1 MVWLAHHNVVPSWE
15 LARLPLMALSDGLAR
30 SYLTVLFDDKARSGE
45 LVLLL
50 LLAASW
56 SRCAQYSWLTPV
68 LWCSQHSWLASWNG
82 ALVPLAHSIHSVL
95 SLDVVHS
102 NELMLSAL
110 LVHFDHLALSLDVVH
125 SADMAL

>member
-82 ALVPLAHSIHSVL
+82 ALVPLAHS
-95 SLDVVHS
+95 

>member
-1 MVWLAHHNVVPSWE
+1 MPSWE
-15 LARLPLMALSDGLAR
+15 LARSPWTVLFDGLAR
-30 SYLTVLFDDKARSGE
+30 LYLMVLFDDKARSGE

-68 LWCSQHSWLASWNG
+68 LWCSQYSWFASWNG